1 MRVIPGRGCVCGV
14 VGFMRAWSASCAPT
28 VVVVSGKCVESP
40 AVDGE
45 SPVRENTCSVVGLSP
60 SSSGPVKSAVN
71 LPGPSGKPE
80 YFPMTDS
87 GLVP

>member
-14 VGFMRAWSASCAPT
+14 VGFTCAWSASRAPT

-45 SPVRENTCSVVGLSP
+45 SPVRESYCLLVAFV
-60 SSSGPVKSAVN
+60 
-71 LPGPSGKPE
+71 PE
-80 YFPMTDS
+80 
-87 GLVP
+87 

>member
-45 SPVRENTCSVVGLSP
+45 SPVRETPVRAIVGL
-60 SSSGPVKSAVN
+60 
-71 LPGPSGKPE
+71 PE
-80 YFPMTDS
+80 
-87 GLVP
+87 

>member
-14 VGFMRAWSASCAPT
+14 AGFTCARSASCAPI

-45 SPVRENTCSVVGLSP
+45 SPVRESHGLL
-60 SSSGPVKSAVN
+60 VAFV
-71 LPGPSGKPE
+71 PE
-80 YFPMTDS
+80 
-87 GLVP
+87 

>member
-14 VGFMRAWSASCAPT
+14 VGFTCAWSASRAPT

-45 SPVRENTCSVVGLSP
+45 SPVRENLT
-60 SSSGPVKSAVN
+60 SALDGV
-71 LPGPSGKPE
+71 PE
-80 YFPMTDS
+80 
-87 GLVP
+87 

>member
-45 SPVRENTCSVVGLSP
+45 SPVGGTCWPVLGVFP
-60 SSSGPVKSAVN
+60 SSTGLVESRVN
-71 LPGPSGKPE
+71 LPRPLGCLNTS
-80 YFPMTDS
+80 
-87 GLVP
+87 

>member
-45 SPVRENTCSVVGLSP
+45 SPVGENMMTPVECSP
-60 SSSGPVKSAVN
+60 SSSGPVESAVN
-71 LPGPSGKPE
+71 LPGPPGKPE
-80 YFPMTDS
+80 YS
-87 GLVP
+87 L